1 MTIHDYTPALQG
13 VRVLELGQFIAGPG
27 ATLALAELGADVI
40 KVEPPG
46 GEGARH
52 VGGFGD
58 AMVRAYN
65 RGKRS
70 ITVDLRQPR
79 GRDLLLQL
87 AGGCSVVVQ
96 NLRPGA
102 VQKLGL
108 GPEEMRARFPSLVY
122 LSISG
127 FGAHG
132 PSRDR
137 LGFDIAA
144 QAESGLMSVTGEP
157 DGAPQKV
164 GAPIIDITAAHL
176 GAQAVLA
183 ALIRRGRTG
192 QGATLETSLLEAAM
206 HLQLPNFTEYF
217 ATGQEP
223 RRVGNAQPALAPAAD
238 IVRTRDGLVVISA
251 YVEAHWARLCGAMG
265 RPELVADPRFCSN
278 AQRVKNRP
286 AMREAIDQALSRY
299 TSDECVAL
307 LSEAQIVVGVVRG
320 YDQVAQSADLLASGM
335 VVYATNREGSTYR
348 SLGMPY
354 TLDGVR
360 RRSLTA
366 SPAAGA
372 DTDAVL
378 EEAGFDETARRAL
391 RDAGIAGQRSQHE
404 VR

>member
-1 MTIHDYTPALQG
+1 MPNHDFSAALDG

-27 ATLALAELGADVI
+27 ATMVLAELGAEVI

-46 GEGARH
+46 GESARH

-70 ITVDLRQPR
+70 ITIDLRQPR
-79 GRDLLLQL
+79 GRELVLRL
-87 AGGCSVVVQ
+87 AGRCDVVVQ

-108 GPEEMRARFPSLVY
+108 GPDEMRQRFPRLIY

-127 FGAHG
+127 FGVQG
-132 PSRDR
+132 PSRER

-157 DGAPQKV
+157 DGLPQKV
-164 GAPIIDITAAHL
+164 GAPIIDSMTANL

-183 ALIRRGRTG
+183 ALFRRERSG

-223 RRVGNAQPALAPAAD
+223 RRVGNAQPTIAPAAD
-238 IVRTRDGLVVISA
+238 IFRTRDGMVVISA
-251 YVEAHWARLCGAMG
+251 YVEEHWARLCGAMG
-265 RPELVADPRFCSN
+265 RPELATDPQFCSN

-286 AMREAIDQALSRY
+286 ALRAAINQALSRF

-307 LSEAQIVVGVVRG
+307 LSAAQIVVGVVHG
-320 YDQVAQSADLLASGM
+320 YAQVAQSADVQSSGM
-335 VVYATNREGSTYR
+335 IVEASAANGSSYR
-348 SLGMPY
+348 TLGMPY
-354 TLDGVR
+354 TLDGLKR
-360 RRSLTA
+360 CSPA
-366 SPAAGA
+366 AAPAAGA
-372 DTDAVL
+372 DTDVVL
-378 EEAGFDETARRAL
+378 AEAGYAEAERHDL
-391 RDAGIAGQRSQHE
+391 RDAGITGRGSKNE

>member
-1 MTIHDYTPALQG
+1 MSNGDPSSALHG

-27 ATLALAELGADVI
+27 ATLALAGLGAEVI

-70 ITVDLRQPR
+70 IMIDLRQPR
-79 GRDLLLQL
+79 GRELVLQL
-87 AGGCSVVVQ
+87 AGRSDVVVQ

-102 VQKLGL
+102 AQKLGL
-108 GPEEMRARFPSLVY
+108 GPEEMRQRFPSLVY

-127 FGAHG
+127 FGPHG
-132 PSRDR
+132 PSRER

-164 GAPIIDITAAHL
+164 GTPIIDITASQL
-176 GAQAVLA
+176 GAQAVLG
-183 ALIRRGRTG
+183 ALVRRGRSG

-206 HLQLPNFTEYF
+206 HLQLPNFTEF
-217 ATGQEP
+217 FTTGQEP

-238 IVRTRDGLVVISA
+238 IVRTCDGMVVISA
-251 YVEAHWARLCGAMG
+251 YVEAHWVRLCGAMQ
-265 RPELVADPRFCSN
+265 RPELATDPRFCSN

-286 AMREAIDQALSRY
+286 AMREAIDQALSRF
-299 TSDECVAL
+299 TCDECVAL
-307 LSEAQIVVGVVRG
+307 LSEAQIVVGAVRG
-320 YDQVAQSADLLASGM
+320 YRQVAQSEDVQASGM
-335 VVYATNREGSTYR
+335 IVEAADSEGGAYR
-348 SLGMPY
+348 TLGMPY
-354 TLDGVR
+354 TMDGLR
-360 RRSLTA
+360 CRSLTA
-366 SPAAGA
+366 SPVAGA

-378 EEAGFDETARRAL
+378 AEAGFNETERRAL
-391 RDAGIAGQRSQHE
+391 RDSNIVG
-404 VR
+404 